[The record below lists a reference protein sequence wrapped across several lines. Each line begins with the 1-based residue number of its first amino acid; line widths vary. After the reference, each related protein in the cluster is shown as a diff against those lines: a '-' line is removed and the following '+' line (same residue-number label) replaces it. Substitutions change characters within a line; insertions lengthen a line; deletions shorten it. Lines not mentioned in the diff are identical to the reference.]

1 MMDINTNF
9 VKEVYDLREIAV
21 RNDVFDEYLIR
32 KSEKLLKHNS
42 FKHRKLDIHEFELS
56 VRNRII
62 NKYRKNIYK
71 SPYFIDY
78 EDHENYFS
86 DYDRANPLELAERK
100 LSVISKDPKLTMAFR
115 SGMTAISCILDSLPL
130 IKNLGRNFITYADYF
145 ETQSLLKIKCL
156 KKFNLLEADT
166 TEALKNYLSDNDNK
180 LFFVELPKYSGKEGL
195 YTIKEILSFIKKN
208 RDKQILMIVDNTLYS
223 LSEDIKKILENFP
236 FPITLIFVRSGLKL
250 DQYGLE
256 LMNLGIV
263 NVFSNLDNT
272 FIDNLRG
279 ILKLIR
285 TVTGGSLS
293 NTNYHILSSNF
304 LDSKRIDLYK
314 KKIISNTS
322 YIANSIDNNE
332 MITVH
337 YSEGHPF
344 FYITFNISNYSIKNF
359 FKKIEMFYKKNNSSI
374 HYGTSFGFR
383 QTRYELINKTFEF
396 GLVNTDNPFL
406 RISPGYYLSDS
417 DLYLIEFFNDII
429 MI

>member
-1 MMDINTNF
+1 
-9 VKEVYDLREIAV
+9 
-21 RNDVFDEYLIR
+21 
-32 KSEKLLKHNS
+32 
-42 FKHRKLDIHEFELS
+42 
-56 VRNRII
+56 
-62 NKYRKNIYK
+62 
-71 SPYFIDY
+71 
-78 EDHENYFS
+78 
-86 DYDRANPLELAERK
+86 
-100 LSVISKDPKLTMAFR
+100 
-115 SGMTAISCILDSLPL
+115 
-130 IKNLGRNFITYADYF
+130 
-145 ETQSLLKIKCL
+145 
-156 KKFNLLEADT
+156 ADT

-208 RDKQILMIVDNTLYS
+208 RDEQILMIVDNTLYS

-285 TVTGGSLS
+285 TVSGGSLS

-314 KKIISNTS
+314 KKIIINTS